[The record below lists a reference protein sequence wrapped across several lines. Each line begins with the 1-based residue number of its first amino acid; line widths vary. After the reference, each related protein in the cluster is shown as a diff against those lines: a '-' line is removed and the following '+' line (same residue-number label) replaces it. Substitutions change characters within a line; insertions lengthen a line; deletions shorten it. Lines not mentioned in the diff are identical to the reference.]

1 VFSHIQEINVDNRR
15 SGLQG
20 FAMSL
25 RAVDSQRSFYHTDYL
40 AGNLFGPANRYRLF
54 REKIWPK
61 LLELA
66 PKLEALYCAEN
77 GRPPIDPVLLC
88 GVTLLQFMEKVADR
102 GASEHVVYHLGWK
115 YALDL
120 ELDDEGF
127 HSTVLVYFR
136 DRLEEKKAERL
147 IFDGVVDLLIELGL
161 VKRKGKQR
169 LDSTHIVGYV
179 KAMSWMECAIETLRL
194 VLEDLEHEVG
204 NKEGPEFWSRLWEL
218 YVESHLD
225 WRLNKIEQ
233 ANRHRQCGKDMRY
246 LLEWIATENPK
257 LAEREAVKLLR
268 RVFDEQFEVVEGKL
282 ELSPQRPSHAV
293 QNPHD
298 PDAHYANKLTKQWTG
313 YKVHVAETVDP
324 EVPIKKKG
332 EPTEHF
338 ITEMF
343 TTEAAQDEMAG
354 LTEVLKREQQHHEIT
369 PQAMYSDAG
378 YVTEHTLTQAEQ
390 NGLELLGPTRPD
402 PHKGAYNSDAF
413 QVDVD
418 KRQAVCPAGKLSTQC
433 SRIKD
438 SFMGTEYYRIEW
450 GNQCDS
456 CPVQKHCTRSKGGRR
471 TLVVGLRHD
480 LVEQRRREM
489 KEAGFSERMHPRNGI
504 EGTHSELVRGHGMRR
519 TKYRG
524 LSRVGLSH
532 YFMGAACNVKR
543 YLNLLAFQMRTPA
556 LSPA

>member
-1 VFSHIQEINVDNRR
+1 
-15 SGLQG
+15 
-20 FAMSL
+20 MSVKP
-25 RAVDSQRSFYHTDYL
+25 VDSQRSFYHTRYFCAD
-40 AGNLFGPANRYRLF
+40 LFGPANRYRLF

-66 PKLEALYCAEN
+66 PKVEALYCAEN

-88 GVTLLQFMEKVADR
+88 GVTLLQFMEQVADR
-102 GASEHVVYHLGWK
+102 RASEQVVYHLGWK

-120 ELDDEGF
+120 ELDYDGF

-136 DRLEEKKAERL
+136 DRLEEKKAERM

-194 VLEDLEHEVG
+194 ALEDLEHEVG
-204 NKEGPEFWSRLWEL
+204 NKERPEFWSRLWEF
-218 YVESHLD
+218 YVESNLD
-225 WRLNKIEQ
+225 WRLSKPEQ
-233 ANRHRQCGKDMRY
+233 ANRHRQCGQDMRD
-246 LLEWIATENPK
+246 LLEWIATESPK

-282 ELSPQRPSHAV
+282 ELATQRPSRAV

-298 PDAHYANKLTKQWTG
+298 PDAHYADKKTKQWIG
-313 YKVHVAETVDP
+313 YKVHVTETVDP
-324 EVPIKKKG
+324 EEPIKKKG
-332 EPTEHF
+332 EPAEHF

-369 PQAMYSDAG
+369 PQAIYSDAG

-390 NGLELLGPTRPD
+390 KGLELLGPTRPD

-413 QVDVD
+413 HVDVD
-418 KRQAVCPAGKLSTQC
+418 KRQAVCPEGKLSTQC

-438 SFMGTEYYRIEW
+438 SYMGTEYYRLEW

-456 CPVQKHCTRSKGGRR
+456 CPVQKQCTRSKSGRR
-471 TLVVGLRHD
+471 TLIVGLRHD

-489 KEAGFSERMHPRNGI
+489 KQSGFSNSMHPRNGI

-532 YFMGAACNVKR
+532 YFIGAACNVKR
-543 YLNLLAFQMRTPA
+543 YLNLLAFQMRTPV